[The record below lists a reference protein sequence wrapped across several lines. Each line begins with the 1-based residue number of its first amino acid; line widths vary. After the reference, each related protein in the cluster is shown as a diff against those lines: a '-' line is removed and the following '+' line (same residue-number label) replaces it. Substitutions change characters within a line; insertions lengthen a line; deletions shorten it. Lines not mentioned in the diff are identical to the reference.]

1 MQGATKEEKQG
12 TLDAFLLADMPEQ
25 NVRVYDRSSLERA
38 ATCPFQAAAIE
49 QGRVNNNSM
58 LTAVGQE
65 IHEAISQTLIEHVE
79 SGGKYEP
86 GDLRSLLEQNLM
98 GTRAD
103 VQPLALAGARASI
116 YEIAKLI
123 YKLDPTNILA
133 FDGGEDSGKSGQ
145 LAIDL
150 EGGSR
155 VTSEVDLLYSGPS
168 PELLHEVDWKS
179 GWKHHTASDVFN
191 SFQFNL
197 HALLV
202 FHAYEG
208 INGLEVR
215 VLDTRRA
222 QWTFRVVFRREKMG
236 PFKTLLYSAIAAYET
251 EVRSP
256 NPATWP
262 AEEKC
267 SMCPAASLCPVSG
280 EDIQEVATDPKGA
293 LRKLIAI
300 EAKADAW
307 KKLLAAHVDATGADI
322 IDGDAGFGRQK
333 PASTRKTPVSIYKAA
348 KEAANDATT

>member
-1 MQGATKEEKQG
+1 MQGATKAEKHG
-12 TLDAFLLADMPEQ
+12 TLDSFLLEDMPEQ
-25 NVRVYDRSSLERA
+25 SVRIYDRSSLERA
-38 ATCPFQAAAIE
+38 ATCPYQAAAVE

-58 LTAVGQE
+58 LTAAGQE

-103 VQPLALAGARASI
+103 VQPMALAGARASI

-133 FDGGEDSGKSGQ
+133 FDGGEDLGKSGQ

-150 EGGSR
+150 DGGSR

-179 GWKHHTASDVFN
+179 GWRHHSASDVFN

-222 QWTFRVVFRREKMG
+222 QWTFKVVFHRDKMG
-236 PFKTLLYSAIAAYET
+236 PFRIRLLSAIGAYET
-251 EVRSP
+251 EVRGP

-262 AEEKC
+262 AVEKC
-267 SMCPAASLCPVSG
+267 EICPAASLCPVAG
-280 EDIQEVATDPKGA
+280 EEIKDVASDPKGY
-293 LRKLIAI
+293 LRKLIAV
-300 EAKADAW
+300 EAKADAM

-322 IDGDAGFGRQK
+322 IDGEAGFGRQK
-333 PASTRKTPVSIYKAA
+333 PPSTRKVPVSIYRPSQ
-348 KEAANDATT
+348 KEEESA